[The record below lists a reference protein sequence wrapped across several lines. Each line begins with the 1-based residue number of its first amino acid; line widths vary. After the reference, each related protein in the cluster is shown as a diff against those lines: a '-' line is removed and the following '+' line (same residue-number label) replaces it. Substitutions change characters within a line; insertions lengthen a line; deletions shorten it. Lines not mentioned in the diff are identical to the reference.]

1 MRFWPMKTFDVTTD
15 DRNGAVHIRLAGEL
29 DISTAPKVED
39 ELARVEPNR
48 PDLIVLDL
56 RNLAFMDS
64 TGLRL
69 LIAADTRAR
78 QQGRRLTIVKG
89 PEAVQRVFRITR
101 LEERLEIVDDVADG
115 EATA

>member
-1 MRFWPMKTFDVTTD
+1 M
-15 DRNGAVHIRLAGEL
+15 
-29 DISTAPKVED
+29 
-39 ELARVEPNR
+39 
-48 PDLIVLDL
+48 LDL

-89 PEAVQRVFRITR
+89 PEPVQRVFRITR
-101 LEERLEIVDDVADG
+101 LEERLEIVDDVPQNAA
-115 EATA
+115 EAAG

>member
-1 MRFWPMKTFDVTTD
+1 MKTFDVTAD
-15 DRNGAVHIRLAGEL
+15 DRGDSVHLRLSGEL

-48 PDLIVLDL
+48 PETIVLDL
-56 RNLAFMDS
+56 SNLAFMDS

-78 QQGRRLTIVKG
+78 QQGRRLLIVKG

-101 LEERLEIVDDVADG
+101 LEERLEIVDDVPSDP
-115 EATA
+115 ATAS

>member
-1 MRFWPMKTFDVTTD
+1 MKTFDVTAD
-15 DRNGAVHIRLAGEL
+15 DRGDSVHLRLSGEL

-48 PDLIVLDL
+48 PELIVLDL
-56 RNLAFMDS
+56 TDLAFMDS

-78 QQGRRLTIVKG
+78 QQGRRLLIVKG

-101 LEERLEIVDDVADG
+101 LEERLEIVDDVPSDPAAAG
-115 EATA
+115 

>member
-1 MRFWPMKTFDVTTD
+1 MKTFDVTSQQHGDT
-15 DRNGAVHIRLAGEL
+15 VHVRLTGEL
-29 DISTAPKVED
+29 DISTASKVED

-48 PDLIVLDL
+48 PESIVLDL

-78 QQGRRLTIVKG
+78 SQGRKLTIVKG
-89 PEAVQRVFRITR
+89 PEPVQRVFRITR
-101 LEERLEIVDDVADG
+101 LEERLEIVDDVPA
-115 EATA
+115 EAAG

>member
-1 MRFWPMKTFDVTTD
+1 MKTFDVTSEQRGTT
-15 DRNGAVHIRLAGEL
+15 VHMRLSGEL
-29 DISTAPKVED
+29 DISSAAKVED
-39 ELARVEPNR
+39 ELARVEPDR
-48 PDLIVLDL
+48 PELILLDL

-78 QQGRRLTIVKG
+78 QQSRRLLIIRG

-101 LEERLEIVDDVADG
+101 LEDRLDIVDDVPL
-115 EATA
+115 EAA

>member
-1 MRFWPMKTFDVTTD
+1 MKTFDVTSEQRGDT
-15 DRNGAVHIRLAGEL
+15 VHVRLSGEL
-29 DISTAPKVED
+29 DISSAAKVED
-39 ELARVEPNR
+39 ELARVEPDR
-48 PDLIVLDL
+48 PELILLDL

-78 QQGRRLTIVKG
+78 EQSRRLLIIRG

-101 LEERLEIVDDVADG
+101 LEERLEIVDDVPA
-115 EATA
+115 EAA

>member
-1 MRFWPMKTFDVTTD
+1 MKTFDVTAE
-15 DRNGAVHIRLAGEL
+15 DRGDLVHLRLSGEL

-48 PDLIVLDL
+48 PELIVLDL

-78 QQGRRLTIVKG
+78 QQNRRLTIVKG

-101 LEERLEIVDDVADG
+101 LEERLEIVDEVPSGAA
-115 EATA
+115 EATS

>member
-1 MRFWPMKTFDVTTD
+1 MKTFDVTAD
-15 DRNGAVHIRLAGEL
+15 DRGASVHLRLSGEL

-48 PDLIVLDL
+48 PETIVLDL
-56 RNLAFMDS
+56 SNLAFMDS

-78 QQGRRLTIVKG
+78 QQGRRLVIVKG

-101 LEERLEIVDDVADG
+101 LEERLDIVDDVPSDPAAAG
-115 EATA
+115 

>member
-1 MRFWPMKTFDVTTD
+1 MKTFDVTSEQLGDT
-15 DRNGAVHIRLAGEL
+15 VHVRLSGEL
-29 DISTAPKVED
+29 DISSATKVED
-39 ELARVEPNR
+39 ELARVEPSR

-56 RNLAFMDS
+56 RALAFMDS

-89 PEAVQRVFRITR
+89 PDAVQRVFRITR
-101 LEERLEIVDDVADG
+101 LEERLEIVDEVPDG
-115 EATA
+115 AAEAAG

>member
-1 MRFWPMKTFDVTTD
+1 MKTFNVTSE
-15 DRNGAVHIRLAGEL
+15 DRGDTVVVRLSGEL

-48 PDLIVLDL
+48 PELIVLDL

-64 TGLRL
+64 SGLRL

-89 PEAVQRVFRITR
+89 PETVQRVFRITR
-101 LEERLEIVDDVADG
+101 LEERLEIVDEVPSAADAA
-115 EATA
+115 EATS

>member
-1 MRFWPMKTFDVTTD
+1 MKTFDVTTE
-15 DRNGAVHIRLAGEL
+15 DRGATVHVRLSGEL

-69 LIAADTRAR
+69 LIAADARAR

-89 PEAVQRVFRITR
+89 PEPVQRVLRITR
-101 LEERLEIVDDVADG
+101 LEERLEIVDEVPSDSA
-115 EATA
+115 EAAS